1 MITDK
6 QIADAVVHLTME
18 GIGAPTIAKRLGIT
32 PNQVYG
38 IRKREMPLPPTHI
51 SRLFRRKGAQEPLT
65 TPEVDLLV
73 SMHREGVG
81 YDDIAASLD
90 TTRQNVIA
98 HLRKRGVQPAL
109 AHRLWRLAEY
119 DYLLEHADQSN
130 KEIGKALHRTPGAV
144 ARHYAKLRDMGFNIP
159 DRRRRAEDAAKS
171 P

>member
-18 GIGAPTIAKRLGIT
+18 GVGAPTIAKRLGIT

-51 SRLFRRKGAQEPLT
+51 SRLFRRRAVHEPLDIA
-65 TPEVDLLV
+65 EVDTLVLLYG
-73 SMHREGVG
+73 EGIEL
-81 YDDIAASLD
+81 DDIARRFG
-90 TTRQNVIA
+90 TTRANVVQ
-98 HLRKRGVQPAL
+98 HLRKRGIQPQL
-109 AHRLWRLAEY
+109 SHRPWRISDY
-119 DYLLEHADQSN
+119 DYLINHANRSN
-130 KEIGKALHRTPGAV
+130 KDIGAALNRTPGTV
-144 ARHYAKLRDMGFNIP
+144 ALHYAKLREMGFNIP

>member
-18 GIGAPTIAKRLGIT
+18 GVGAPTIAKRLGIT

-51 SRLFRRKGAQEPLT
+51 SRLFRRRGKQEPLR
-65 TPEVDLLV
+65 PDEVDNLVLLYNQGG
-73 SMHREGVG
+73 EIN
-81 YDDIAASLD
+81 DIARHFG
-90 TTRQNVIA
+90 TTRSNVA
-98 HLRKRGVQPAL
+98 HQLRMRGIQPQL
-109 AHRLWRLAEY
+109 SHRPWRISDY
-119 DYLLEHADQSN
+119 DYLLNHASRSN
-130 KEIGKALHRTPGAV
+130 KDIGAALNRTPGTV
-144 ARHYAKLRDMGFNIP
+144 ALHYAKLREMGFNIP